1 MGGIGVWQIVLILA
15 IVLILF
21 GAGKLPRVMG
31 DVANG
36 VKSFKAGLKEE
47 PEEQAVKEVPKAQ
60 ARTETSSAESV
71 TEPVPAT
78 GKQDE
83 PANSLEFSVDCRRT
97 KL

>member
-31 DVANG
+31 DIAKG

-60 ARTETSSAESV
+60 ARTETPSAESV

-83 PANSLEFSVDCRRT
+83 PANS
-97 KL
+97 